1 MKKGLK
7 RTLIYSAI
15 VGGFLVGA
23 FVCYGLSRDYRS
35 QYKDVSQQIAKI
47 DASTSMTDAEKEAAR
62 APMVEKR
69 NGIDNT
75 HKALAGT
82 AYTLTIG
89 SLAAFGICLAVSDK
103 IKAKEEAIAEG
114 RAK

>member
-23 FVCYGLSRDYRS
+23 FACYGISRGYRD
-35 QYKDVSQQIAKI
+35 QYKAVAQDIAKI
-47 DASTSMTDAEKEAAR
+47 DASSKTDEQKAEEK
-62 APMVEKR
+62 APLLEKQ
-69 NGIDNT
+69 NSIDTT
-75 HKALAGT
+75 HKVLAGT

-89 SLAAFGICLAVSDK
+89 ALAAFGICLAVSDK

>member
-35 QYKDVSQQIAKI
+35 QYKEVSQEIAKV
-47 DASTSMTDAEKEAAR
+47 DASSMTDAQKEEAK
-62 APMVEKR
+62 APLITKR
-69 NGIDNT
+69 NGIDNA
-75 HKALAGT
+75 HKGLAGT

-89 SLAAFGICLAVSDK
+89 ALAAFGICLAVSDK